1 MAASIGIYGAGKVG
15 RELLKFLVSNGIG
28 GGFLLADPNHTMQE
42 VIDLL
47 NQDYTYGLPQSCTLY
62 DSSSFILTFSNGASV
77 KVNYVQETDRSLL
90 PLGSMGIDVII
101 DCSGNTKNI
110 TTCAAQFMTAGAR
123 NAITIVPSNISTTER
138 NAISSDSGLTLF
150 GINERSHSGNKWYI
164 PDAQFIS
171 TILPSLLV
179 YQYLSG
185 KGFDVYNIDLN
196 LQVSNLENSLL
207 NSYTGYGSITGTFTH
222 DSNYIGKIISA
233 LQPALAINGKVH
245 STSVCYPVGNG
256 NVSKIS
262 IINNS
267 TLTTSDIENI
277 VCDLNQFQPDG
288 TSEKD
293 KNTSGFFKVNSC
305 GPVNGKYFLNYMS
318 KLGSTMPVN
327 NYTQNTFF
335 IGYDPVNVM
344 VCESKFLIEFILGY

>member
-1 MAASIGIYGAGKVG
+1 MAASIGVYGAGKVG
-15 RELLKFLVSNGIG
+15 RELIKYLTSNEIGVVS
-28 GGFLLADPNHTMQE
+28 LLADPNHTMQE
-42 VIDLL
+42 VIDLF
-47 NQDYTYGLPQSCTLY
+47 NQDYTYGLPQSCTVLN
-62 DSSSFILTFSNGASV
+62 SNSFVLTMPNGAYN
-77 KVNYVQETDRSLL
+77 KITYVQEADRSLL
-90 PLGSMGIDVII
+90 PLGSMGIEVIV
-101 DCSGNTKNI
+101 DCSGNTENI
-110 TTCAAQFMTAGAR
+110 TTCAAQFITAGAR
-123 NAITIVPSNISTTER
+123 NAITIVSSNISTAER
-138 NAISSDSGLTLF
+138 IAIASDSGLTLF

-207 NSYTGYGSITGTFTH
+207 NSYTGYGSITGTLTN
-222 DSNYIGKIISA
+222 DSNYIGKLISA
-233 LQPALAINGKVH
+233 LQPALALNGKIH
-245 STSVCYPVGNG
+245 NTNVCYPVGNG

-262 IINNS
+262 IINNG
-267 TLTTSDIENI
+267 TLTSSDIEDI
-277 VCDLNQFQPDG
+277 VCDLNQFQSDG
-288 TSEKD
+288 TSGKD

-305 GPVNGKYFLNYMS
+305 GPVAGKYFLNYMS

-335 IGYDPVNVM
+335 IGYDSVNVM
-344 VCESKFLIEFILGY
+344 VCESKFLIEFIIS